1 MHTKFVA
8 LVFYSSLCHV
18 LQDQHEP
25 AGLLK
30 QHKEIVVALHRS
42 NSVHTNIYC
51 ISGIIIA
58 GTGVDCAS
66 CAADTVLHKLR
77 KKKKIQKEES
87 VKNSKDSTAGY
98 SVAV

>member
-1 MHTKFVA
+1 MRTKFVA

-25 AGLLK
+25 AGLLI

-51 ISGIIIA
+51 IRGIIIA

-66 CAADTVLHKLR
+66 CAADTVLHKL

>member
-1 MHTKFVA
+1 MHFYIAHKVYVA
-8 LVFYSSLCHV
+8 LVFYSSPCHV

-25 AGLLK
+25 AGLLI

-51 ISGIIIA
+51 IRGIIIA

-66 CAADTVLHKLR
+66 CAADTVLHKL
-77 KKKKIQKEES
+77 KKTERGECEKQQRQHRRI
-87 VKNSKDSTAGY
+87 
-98 SVAV
+98 

>member
-25 AGLLK
+25 AGLLI

-51 ISGIIIA
+51 ISGIIIV
-58 GTGVDCAS
+58 GMGVDCAS
-66 CAADTVLHKLR
+66 CAADTVLHKL
-77 KKKKIQKEES
+77 KKKK
-87 VKNSKDSTAGY
+87 KNPERGECEKQQRQHRRI
-98 SVAV
+98 